1 MNAILKSVLRTF
13 VRAAR
18 PHLEFT
24 GLLQTSGVLA
34 NSAAVWRPGSERV
47 LVLAPHMDDE
57 AIGCGGTIA
66 LHARAGAAV
75 TVVFLTDGRNG
86 GGLGALSGK
95 ARERRQAELID
106 TRQREARA
114 ALALLGVTDIRCLA
128 LRDGELAESSE
139 LAADKLRSILAQV
152 RPDLVYL
159 PLFTDEHSDHRAASE
174 VLLIAADGLRPRF
187 TCVGYEVW
195 TPLFPNC
202 IVNINE
208 TAASK
213 QRAIERYESQLQD
226 ADYVRAAM
234 GLSAYRS
241 IGLLGVRD
249 SYAEAFFMCP
259 FTTYRTLHAEFLGS
273 KAGRRMADKRNGA
286 TSATPTAEQI

>member
-1 MNAILKSVLRTF
+1 M
-13 VRAAR
+13 
-18 PHLEFT
+18 
-24 GLLQTSGVLA
+24 
-34 NSAAVWRPGSERV
+34 

-57 AIGCGGTIA
+57 TIGCGGTIA

-86 GGLGALSGK
+86 GGLGALSGQ
-95 ARERRQAELID
+95 ARERRQVELIE
-106 TRQREARA
+106 TRQREAQA
-114 ALALLGVTDIRCLA
+114 ALALLGISDMLCLGV
-128 LRDGELAESSE
+128 RDGELAKSSE
-139 LAADKLRSILAQV
+139 LAAGKLRSILAQV

-159 PLFTDEHSDHRAASE
+159 PLFTDEHTDHRAASE
-174 VLLIAADGLRPRF
+174 VLLLAALGLQLSF

-208 TAASK
+208 TAGIK
-213 QRAIERYESQLQD
+213 QHALERYESQLQD
-226 ADYVRAAM
+226 GDYVRAAM

-259 FTTYRTLHAEFLGS
+259 VTTYRMLHDEFFGS
-273 KAGRRMADKRNGA
+273 NAGARLSDEQNAA
-286 TSATPTAEQI
+286 TAAMRTA

>member
-18 PHLEFT
+18 PHLKFT

-34 NSAAVWRPGSERV
+34 KSAAVWRPGSERV

-57 AIGCGGTIA
+57 TIGCGGAIA

-86 GGLGALSGK
+86 GGGLGALSGK
-95 ARERRQAELID
+95 ARERKQAELID
-106 TRQREARA
+106 LRQREAEA
-114 ALALLGVTDIRCLA
+114 ALALLGINDMRCLGV
-128 LRDGELAESSE
+128 RDGELAKSIE
-139 LAADKLRSILAQV
+139 AAAEKLKSILAEVQ
-152 RPDLVYL
+152 PDLVYL

-174 VLLIAADGLRPRF
+174 VLLFAAVGLQPSF

-202 IVNINE
+202 IVNIDA
-208 TAASK
+208 TADIKRQAL
-213 QRAIERYESQLQD
+213 ERYGSQLQD
-226 ADYVRAAM
+226 GDYVRAAM

-241 IGLLGVRD
+241 IGLLGARD

-259 FTTYRTLHAEFLGS
+259 VATYQTLYAEFVGS
-273 KAGRRMADKRNGA
+273 KARAVRVPVAQSTA
-286 TSATPTAEQI
+286 TAATRPA

>member
-34 NSAAVWRPGSERV
+34 RSAAVWRPGAERV

-57 AIGCGGTIA
+57 TIGCGGTIA

-95 ARERRQAELID
+95 ARERRQAELIEI
-106 TRQREARA
+106 RQGEAEA
-114 ALALLGVTDIRCLA
+114 ALTLLGISDMRCLGV
-128 LRDGELAESSE
+128 RDGELA
-139 LAADKLRSILAQV
+139 RSIEPAAEKLKGILAEVQ
-152 RPDLVYL
+152 PDLVYL
-159 PLFTDEHSDHRAASE
+159 PFFTDEHADHRAASE
-174 VLLIAADGLRPRF
+174 LLLFAAVGLQPSF
-187 TCVGYEVW
+187 MCVGYEVW

-202 IVNINE
+202 IVNIDD
-208 TAASK
+208 TVGLK
-213 QRAIERYESQLQD
+213 QQALERYASQLQD
-226 ADYVRAAM
+226 GDYVRAAM

-241 IGLLGVRD
+241 IGLLGARD

-259 FTTYRTLHAEFLGS
+259 VSTYQMLHAQFFGT
-273 KAGRRMADKRNGA
+273 KASARVRAAQSAASAA
-286 TSATPTAEQI
+286 TRTA

>member
-1 MNAILKSVLRTF
+1 MNPILKSVLRTF

-34 NSAAVWRPGSERV
+34 KSAAVWRPGQERV

-57 AIGCGGTIA
+57 TIGCGGTIA

-86 GGLGALSGK
+86 GGGLGSLSGK
-95 ARERRQAELID
+95 ARERKQAELID
-106 TRQREARA
+106 TRQREAEA
-114 ALALLGVTDIRCLA
+114 ALAVLGPSDMRFLGVH
-128 LRDGELAESSE
+128 DGELAKSIEP
-139 LAADKLRSILAQV
+139 AAATLKSILAEVQ
-152 RPDLVYL
+152 PELVYL
-159 PLFTDEHSDHRAASE
+159 PFFTDEHPDHRAASE
-174 VLLIAADGLRPRF
+174 LLLSAAEGLQF
-187 TCVGYEVW
+187 NFMCIGYEVW

-202 IVNINE
+202 IVNIDE
-208 TAASK
+208 TASVK
-213 QRAIERYESQLQD
+213 QQALERYVSQLQD
-226 ADYVRAAM
+226 GDYVRAAM

-241 IGLLGVRD
+241 IGLLAARD

-259 FTTYRTLHAEFLGS
+259 VATYQTLHGEFFGT
-273 KAGRRMADKRNGA
+273 KARVRGQVAQSAA
-286 TSATPTAEQI
+286 TAATRTA